1 MFSVPEGKGLI
12 GGLAT
17 LVEKLR
23 SLGIIF
29 FAETRHAPMLTAR
42 RADRSFGNSGEFEK
56 RAFVE
61 VARASAGRI
70 GDALWLQLGGREKR
84 SEEE

>member
-23 SLGIIF
+23 SLGIIS
-29 FAETRHAPMLTAR
+29 FAETRHAPMLTAG
-42 RADRSFGNSGEFEK
+42 RADRSFGNSGECEK